1 MLETNTR
8 DTLPDGGF
16 HGKLGYPLFFPQNI
30 SQVTTRWG
38 NDGPVMHVCVFIP
51 ILRSPTFLCSQ
62 ELHYGLVF
70 EQLHIN
76 QTSQG
81 RGPEHKQHAWG
92 ELWLLNL
99 ATTRENTST
108 GQALWV
114 FWDNQESKNLPLSR
128 QFDQP
133 TPASLPITDWKWAVP
148 ERTKAHWAAEVDAV
162 IISQANP
169 QITPH

>member
-16 HGKLGYPLFFPQNI
+16 HGKLGYPLFFLQHI
-30 SQVTTRWG
+30 SQITTRWG

-51 ILRSPTFLCSQ
+51 TLQSPTFLCSQ